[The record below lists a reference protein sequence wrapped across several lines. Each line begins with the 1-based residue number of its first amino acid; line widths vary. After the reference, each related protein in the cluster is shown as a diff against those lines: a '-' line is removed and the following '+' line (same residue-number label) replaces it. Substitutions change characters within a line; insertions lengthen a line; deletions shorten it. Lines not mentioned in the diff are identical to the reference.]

1 MKNKNKEYICEYVSG
16 LARDSLSLEVSLSPK
31 PGLVDSVNNGSHDDM
46 TLETFNQSIR
56 ALSPF
61 FNAYIMAG
69 ITHKGT
75 PKDLFKTVRQIGV
88 DAEIKMLLATNHINT
103 HKGANFSFAVILG
116 AIGYHLKESGGTVV
130 NKVDSDA
137 ILEYIKKMC
146 RGLASDDFKH
156 IHKKAHLT
164 NGEKLFLNS
173 GILGIRGEAES
184 GYVSLTQHLLP
195 FFRENA
201 RNMEPDELYLR
212 GLILL
217 MATVED
223 SNIYHR
229 GGKESVEYVQ
239 RRAQEIHQKQLPKLE
254 FIQCLREY
262 DTTLIEKH
270 LSPGGCADLLSL
282 GIFFYLLEDMSA
294 DSGMKL

>member
-1 MKNKNKEYICEYVSG
+1 MKSKKMEYICDQVSN
-16 LARDSLSLEVSLSPK
+16 LARESLSLEVSLSPK

-61 FNAYIMAG
+61 FNAYIRAG

-75 PKDLFKTVRQIGV
+75 PKELFNTVRQIGV
-88 DAEIKMLLATNHINT
+88 DAETKMLLATNSINT

-116 AIGYHLKESGGTVV
+116 ATGYYLKESKATVV
-130 NKVDSDA
+130 KKADSDA
-137 ILEYIKKMC
+137 IFAYVKKMC
-146 RGLASDDFKH
+146 QGLASDDFKQ
-156 IHKKAHLT
+156 IHKKAQLT
-164 NGEKLFLNS
+164 NGEKLFLTS

-184 GYVSLTQHLLP
+184 GYVSLTEDLLP

-212 GLILL
+212 GLLLL

-229 GGKESVEYVQ
+229 GGKKSVEIVQ
-239 RRAQEIHQKQLPKLE
+239 QRAQEIHSIL
-254 FIQCLREY
+254 
-262 DTTLIEKH
+262 
-270 LSPGGCADLLSL
+270 
-282 GIFFYLLEDMSA
+282 
-294 DSGMKL
+294 